1 MKNLSVIKFYLTREI
16 YKELLSTYG
25 WAKRVVYK
33 KKKPVHVTLSLNLL
47 YHEGFINHHTQYACT
62 TTNPNSQYT
71 HTTPNPNGLDG
82 LLTADQVML
91 LIDSSK
97 LIGLP
102 ELTYLA
108 ASMHQEN
115 KQNKL

>member
-1 MKNLSVIKFYLTREI
+1 MKSLNVIKFYLTRDI
-16 YKELLSTYG
+16 YKELLSTYN

-47 YHEGFINHHTQYACT
+47 YPGVGISHYSQYA
-62 TTNPNSQYT
+62 
-71 HTTPNPNGLDG
+71 HTSPNPNGKDV
-82 LLTADQVML
+82 LLTEEQVML
-91 LIDSSK
+91 LIQSSK

-108 ASMHQEN
+108 SALHQEN

>member
-1 MKNLSVIKFYLTREI
+1 MKSLNVVKFYLTRET
-16 YKELLSTYG
+16 YKELLSTYD

-47 YHEGFINHHTQYACT
+47 YHKGFIKQHT
-62 TTNPNSQYT
+62 SQYV
-71 HTTPNPNGLDG
+71 HTTPNPNGLDV

-102 ELTYLA
+102 ELSYLA
-108 ASMHQEN
+108 AALLQEN

>member
-1 MKNLSVIKFYLTREI
+1 MKSLNVIKFYLTREI

-25 WAKRVVYK
+25 WAKKVVYK

-47 YHEGFINHHTQYACT
+47 YPGVGISPYSQYART
-62 TTNPNSQYT
+62 Y
-71 HTTPNPNGLDG
+71 PNPNGLDV

-102 ELTYLA
+102 ELTSLA
-108 ASMHQEN
+108 AALHQEN

>member
-1 MKNLSVIKFYLTREI
+1 MKTLDAINFYLTKPI
-16 YKELLSTYG
+16 YEELIKEHKQ
-25 WAKRVVYK
+25 AKRIHNLNRKPVYLKLCLSLLYSNEYTSESYK
-33 KKKPVHVTLSLNLL
+33 KYSIATP
-47 YHEGFINHHTQYACT
+47 
-62 TTNPNSQYT
+62 
-71 HTTPNPNGLDG
+71 TPNDLDP

-91 LIDSSK
+91 LIDASK

-108 ASMHQEN
+108 ASLHQEN

>member
-1 MKNLSVIKFYLTREI
+1 MKSLNAINFYLTREL
-16 YKELLSTYG
+16 YKELLSTYN

-47 YHEGFINHHTQYACT
+47 YPGMCISPYSQYA
-62 TTNPNSQYT
+62 
-71 HTTPNPNGLDG
+71 HTAPNPNGLDV

-91 LIDSSK
+91 LIQSSSV
-97 LIGLP
+97 IGLP

-108 ASMHQEN
+108 AALHQEN
-115 KQNKL
+115 MQNKL

>member
-1 MKNLSVIKFYLTREI
+1 MKILAEINFYLTREI
-16 YKELLSTYG
+16 YKELLSTYD

-33 KKKPVHVTLSLNLL
+33 KKKPVHVTMSLNLL
-47 YHEGFINHHTQYACT
+47 YCRDFINRHILYART
-62 TTNPNSQYT
+62 TTNPNPRYACT
-71 HTTPNPNGLDG
+71 APNPNGLDV

-108 ASMHQEN
+108 AALQQEN

>member
-1 MKNLSVIKFYLTREI
+1 MKILDEINFYLTKPI
-16 YKELLSTYG
+16 YEELIKEHK
-25 WAKRVVYK
+25 WAKRIHNLNR
-33 KKKPVHVTLSLNLL
+33 KPVHVELCLSLL
-47 YHEGFINHHTQYACT
+47 YVKD
-62 TTNPNSQYT
+62 YT
-71 HTTPNPNGLDG
+71 SESYQDYSIATPNPNGLDP

-97 LIGLP
+97 LLGLP

-108 ASMHQEN
+108 AALHQEN

>member
-1 MKNLSVIKFYLTREI
+1 MKNLNVIKFYLTREI
-16 YKELLSTYG
+16 YKELLSTYN

-33 KKKPVHVTLSLNLL
+33 KKKPVHVTLALNLL
-47 YHEGFINHHTQYACT
+47 YPGVGISRY
-62 TTNPNSQYT
+62 SQYG
-71 HTTPNPNGLDG
+71 HTTPNPNGLDV

-91 LIDSSK
+91 LIHSSK

-102 ELTYLA
+102 ELSYLA
-108 ASMHQEN
+108 ASLHQEN